1 MSSKEFGDEAN
12 KTEVVVSAPNVEGI
26 ATAIN
31 ARIERDDVRAAS
43 EDESE
48 NNEHLEELTTV
59 FETLEDV
66 VEGLR
71 IATEKDSRGKQRKK
85 VCEYSGRD
93 DMENWEFGRHL
104 KVLEVHGIAEQDGN
118 RWRLAG

>member
-1 MSSKEFGDEAN
+1 MSSKESGNGAN

-31 ARIERDDVRAAS
+31 ARIESDDVRAAS
-43 EDESE
+43 EDGPK
-48 NNEHLEELTTV
+48 NNAHLEELTTV
-59 FETLEDV
+59 FEAHEDV

-85 VCEYSGRD
+85 VREYSGRD

-118 RWRLAG
+118 RWRLAD

>member
-1 MSSKEFGDEAN
+1 MSSQESENGAG
-12 KTEVVVSAPNVEGI
+12 KTEIVVSAPNVEGI

-31 ARIERDDVRAAS
+31 AKIGSDDVRATN

-48 NNEHLEELTTV
+48 SNEHLEELTTV

-85 VCEYSGRD
+85 VREYSGRD

-104 KVLEVHGIAEQDGN
+104 EVLEVHGIAERDGN
-118 RWRLAG
+118 RWRLVN

>member
-1 MSSKEFGDEAN
+1 MPSQETEDSAD

-31 ARIERDDVRAAS
+31 ARIESDNVRTAS
-43 EDESE
+43 EDVSE
-48 NNEHLEELTTV
+48 NNAHLEELTTV
-59 FETLEDV
+59 FEVHEDV

-71 IATEKDSRGKQRKK
+71 KATEKDSRGKQRKK
-85 VCEYSGRD
+85 VREYSGRD

-104 KVLEVHGIAEQDGN
+104 EVLEVHGIAERDGN
-118 RWRLAG
+118 RWRLTD